1 MQLTEEIKAK
11 IIGLLDKSYSLRYV
25 DYRESLEENLEA
37 VQKSIHAGDYEAVD
51 EAIEDYDGD
60 WEAVEEII
68 KELKREVENKLE
80 VSEED
85 AEAFVE
91 EMKEELREKIE
102 ERDTSNPLK
111 DLLRNTGKVVMFYDT
126 GVETEGY
133 GCNVKAELRK
143 VKRALGL
150 RRDQTFADARLEM
163 MILQASYGGKLV
175 VYFRDTLEDWLGDI
189 DANVIRFKGNV
200 SVAIVDHCNG
210 SGDSTEVRYDL
221 GFDFPFN
228 RENIFIDKTI
238 DYNYTYSVCGM
249 SSDWCDGTS
258 VTLLKKRTRKVAER
272 SSVNDFMDK
281 EAELD
286 AKFKA
291 GGCTIGD
298 MKFNRHRDVFYINDY
313 PCGNKCPHCGT
324 FWID

>member
-1 MQLTEEIKAK
+1 MQLTEEIRNK
-11 IIGLLDKSYSLRYV
+11 IKGMLDKSYCLRYV
-25 DYRESLEENLEA
+25 DYRESFDENLAA
-37 VQKSIHAGDYEAVD
+37 VQESIHAGDYEAVD
-51 EAIEDYDGD
+51 EAAEDYDGD
-60 WEAVEEII
+60 WEAVEEILG
-68 KELKREVENKLE
+68 KLKGEVEETLG

-85 AEAFVE
+85 AAALVE
-91 EMKEELREKIE
+91 GMKDELRETIE

-111 DLLRNTGKVVMFYDT
+111 DLLKNSGRVVMFYDT
-126 GVETEGY
+126 GVETDGY
-133 GCNVKAELRK
+133 DSRDVKAELRK

-175 VYFRDTLEDWLGDI
+175 VYFRSELHEWLGDI
-189 DANVIRFKGNV
+189 EANVIRFKGDV

-210 SGDSTEVRYDL
+210 SGDSTDFNHAFDL
-221 GFDFPFN
+221 PFN
-228 RENIFIDKTI
+228 RENLFIDSTI
-238 DYNYTYSVCGM
+238 DYNYTYAVCGM
-249 SSDWCDGTS
+249 SSDWCDGTK

-272 SSVNDFMDK
+272 SSVNDFMDR

-291 GGCTIGD
+291 GGCTPGD
-298 MKFNRHRDVFYINDY
+298 MKFTRHRGVYYENNF
-313 PCGNKCPHCGT
+313 PCGNHCPHCGT